1 MPEPLSV
8 DLRKRI
14 VAAYDRGSLTRDQV
28 AELFQVGRASVNRL
42 VRRFRETGA
51 VEPSPHSGGRISKVT
66 KKGERAL
73 LAIVEERPDA
83 TLPELAELYLRA
95 TKVSVSTST
104 MGRALA
110 RLGFTRKKRLWSPP
124 NKARPTSSAF
134 ATVFEPGRAPW
145 TLAVSSSS
153 TKRGR
158 TSG

>member
-42 VRRFRETGA
+42 VRRFRETGG
-51 VEPSPHSGGRISKVT
+51 VEPSPHSGGRSSKVT
-66 KKGERAL
+66 RRGENAVV
-73 LAIVEERPDA
+73 AIVEERPDA
-83 TLPELAELYLRA
+83 TLPELVELFRQA
-95 TKVSVSTST
+95 TRTDVSTST
-104 MGRALA
+104 MSRALA
-110 RLGFTRKKRLWSPP
+110 RLGFTRKNRLWSPP
-124 NKARPTSSAF
+124 SKARRTSNVF

-145 TLAVSSSS
+145 TLAISSSS
-153 TKRGR
+153 TKRRR